1 MPFRLTRNI
10 VDGFG
15 SSGVEGTYRRCC
27 EEIYRVLRSRETV
40 VMTVL
45 DVFKYDPLQR
55 WCVWF
60 DP

>member
-10 VDGFG
+10 IDGFG
-15 SSGVEGTYRRCC
+15 SSGVEGVYRRSC
-27 EEIYRVLRSRETV
+27 EEVYRVLRLRESV

-55 WCVWF
+55 W
-60 DP
+60 